1 MLPRPGRRAWQAAER
16 LLNMN
21 EPEKGGSA
29 YLYAKVTN
37 ARNTLVAPKEEPEP
51 APEPPKPEPPKKE
64 E

>member
-1 MLPRPGRRAWQAAER
+1 
-16 LLNMN
+16 MN